1 MFNIEIDVTPLWILS
16 QVFAFFALCCLVYA
30 MVFTKKKWQTQLGVM
45 GFNALMSVCVALQTD
60 WVMFG
65 IHSLAVARDIVF
77 IWKDRYYPDNRAIS
91 ISVIILF
98 MTASV
103 IVGIVTYVWWFQVFL
118 ICASM
123 FVDYGSWAKG
133 VHMIRISRFVFSA
146 LAIVNF
152 LTFRFNPTGVV
163 ISVFAITS
171 VIIFY
176 LRYFRNRGKIGDAS
190 VAQQVA
196 HVIGNDEVTGSNPVG
211 SSTHLEPISVDKIN

>member
-103 IVGIVTYVWWFQVFL
+103 IVGIVTYVW
-118 ICASM
+118 
-123 FVDYGSWAKG
+123 
-133 VHMIRISRFVFSA
+133 
-146 LAIVNF
+146 
-152 LTFRFNPTGVV
+152 
-163 ISVFAITS
+163 
-171 VIIFY
+171 
-176 LRYFRNRGKIGDAS
+176 
-190 VAQQVA
+190 
-196 HVIGNDEVTGSNPVG
+196 
-211 SSTHLEPISVDKIN
+211 